1 MVTDGSNM
9 GKHKKVK
16 KRKKEKK
23 AQKVRKKR
31 DQVSVNLQIKIMK
44 TSMKIRG
51 MLLVIEVTALIC
63 LISFP
68 VI

>member
-1 MVTDGSNM
+1 M

-16 KRKKEKK
+16 KHKKEKK
-23 AQKVRKKR
+23 KSTKSQKEER
-31 DQVSVNLQIKIMK
+31 DQVRVNLQIKRMI

-51 MLLVIEVTALIC
+51 MLLVFEVTALIC